1 MNQPVDL
8 DELYFKAL
16 DLQKEGDFVEA
27 FDLLM
32 QCVSLGDNGAQHDIG
47 LAYDAGLGVEKD
59 KAKALFWF
67 KKAWSSTKF
76 TGYCAAIA
84 LTYAEIGQQRRAMY
98 WWNKAVALG
107 DGSAALS
114 LAKILMGTDKRKVSK
129 RVIGL
134 LKQAAASEEY
144 VQITVDEK
152 EEAEELLE
160 KLTAAD

>member
-1 MNQPVDL
+1 
-8 DELYFKAL
+8 
-16 DLQKEGDFVEA
+16 
-27 FDLLM
+27 
-32 QCVSLGDNGAQHDIG
+32 
-47 LAYDAGLGVEKD
+47 
-59 KAKALFWF
+59 
-67 KKAWSSTKF
+67 
-76 TGYCAAIA
+76 
-84 LTYAEIGQQRRAMY
+84 MY

-114 LAKILMGTDKRKVSK
+114 LAKILMGTGKPQVSN

-160 KLTAAD
+160 KLTAAG